1 MAGKI
6 RFITPILSVLLIFAV
21 LLPSL
26 NATAAEPEVP
36 ILPPPKPPPGPPPIP
51 IMPPSPPP
59 PPPPGPPFVKV
70 PAPPPPP
77 WQVGHAFNLPGSPAL
92 GEDWMSRV
100 DMPDYWFQTDYEYFS
115 EIYRPIN
122 MTFSGVG
129 IRTERVIFHY
139 TDVNG
144 EQFTNRED
152 LIFQERNIMKGYYSK
167 TGSWSRVAYLFDGT
181 LPPQNI
187 TGILKGYFDITT
199 EYGEMTWPS
208 PSDPLEIK
216 ITDMNAPVIH
226 PDVPDTVG
234 LFQDIKLRANIT
246 DDVGVRDVVV
256 YYRNLTTQTY
266 SAMNMTLVSGDDRAG
281 NYSVTLPGIGLVGDI
296 FYYIRAS
303 DSDND
308 AWYHNSTDPAT
319 IHVKDMEA
327 PMIEHEY
334 RSKRTL
340 ASPVIL
346 TATISDD
353 IMVMNASV
361 DYWYEGGE
369 NRTLSMNRISGDY
382 ISGDW
387 AALIAP
393 EGGNVLHY
401 RIRATDSSGNTNST
415 GEYITSLVDS
425 SAPYLIHT
433 PQNVV
438 STNRSIQIRVVAID
452 DEGVLG
458 VTLYYR
464 GVGES
469 AYTAI
474 PLELTQGDGKYGIWT
489 GEIPPQA
496 QGGVV
501 HYYITADDST
511 NTARLPAQDS
521 FTVNVEPPTAIHFD
535 NLSIIPTSGEGAL
548 AMALLITAIA
558 IFSSSAA
565 YEGIKRWRKGK
576 KD

>member
-1 MAGKI
+1 M
-6 RFITPILSVLLIFAV
+6 
-21 LLPSL
+21 
-26 NATAAEPEVP
+26 
-36 ILPPPKPPPGPPPIP
+36 
-51 IMPPSPPP
+51 
-59 PPPPGPPFVKV
+59 
-70 PAPPPPP
+70 
-77 WQVGHAFNLPGSPAL
+77 
-92 GEDWMSRV
+92 
-100 DMPDYWFQTDYEYFS
+100 
-115 EIYRPIN
+115 
-122 MTFSGVG
+122 
-129 IRTERVIFHY
+129 
-139 TDVNG
+139 
-144 EQFTNRED
+144 
-152 LIFQERNIMKGYYSK
+152 
-167 TGSWSRVAYLFDGT
+167 
-181 LPPQNI
+181 
-187 TGILKGYFDITT
+187 
-199 EYGEMTWPS
+199 
-208 PSDPLEIK
+208 
-216 ITDMNAPVIH
+216 
-226 PDVPDTVG
+226 
-234 LFQDIKLRANIT
+234 
-246 DDVGVRDVVV
+246 GVRDVVV

-266 SAMNMTLVSGDDRAG
+266 STVNMTLISGDDRAG
-281 NYSVTLPGIGLVGDI
+281 NYSATLPGIGLIGDI

-319 IHVKDMEA
+319 VHVKDMEA
-327 PMIEHEY
+327 PTIEHEY

-353 IMVMNASV
+353 IMVLNASV
-361 DYWYEGGE
+361 DYWYEGGG
-369 NRTLSMNRISGDY
+369 NHTIPMNRISGDY

-387 AALIAP
+387 AVLIAP

-401 RIRATDSSGNTNST
+401 RIRATDSSGNTNIT

-438 STNRSIQIRVVAID
+438 STNRSIKIRVVAID

-496 QGGVV
+496 QEGVV

-548 AMALLITAIA
+548 AMALVITAIA

-565 YEGIKRWRKGK
+565 YEGIKRWRKRK

>member
-433 PQNVV
+433 PQKVV
-438 STNRSIQIRVVAID
+438 STNKSIHIRVVAID

-489 GEIPPQA
+489 GDIPPQA
-496 QGGVV
+496 QEGVV
-501 HYYITADDST
+501 YYYITADDST

-521 FTVNVEPPTAIHFD
+521 FTVNVEPPSEIHFD

-548 AMALLITAIA
+548 AMALVITAIA

-565 YEGIKRWRKGK
+565 YEGIKRWRKRK